1 MLSANQ
7 KRDSELNVII
17 AVIKHCS
24 LVHDCPTQVTKLA
37 TFSVLSMNF
46 MEFMEFME
54 YSIGCFLL
62 PEL

>member
-46 MEFMEFME
+46 FLLEFME